1 MNNQI
6 IITPTELIA
15 WVLGICAAIATIGKA
30 MEWASKGI
38 RTIKRPETEQNE
50 RIKDHEDR
58 IKRLEDESRR
68 TNERYEQYFLN
79 DKRQLEEIIE
89 GMHILQRVS
98 LATLSHAINGNDI
111 EKLKVVES
119 DLQEYLTGK
128 GK

>member
-38 RTIKRPETEQNE
+38 RTIKKPETEQNE
-50 RIKDHEDR
+50 KIQDHEER
-58 IKRLEDESRR
+58 IKRLEDEFRS
-68 TNERYEQYFLN
+68 TTERHEQYFLN
-79 DKRQLEEIIE
+79 DQKKLEEIIE

-98 LATLSHAINGNDI
+98 LATLSHAIDGNGID
-111 EKLKVVES
+111 KLRKAES
-119 DLQEYLTGK
+119 ELQEHLTGK